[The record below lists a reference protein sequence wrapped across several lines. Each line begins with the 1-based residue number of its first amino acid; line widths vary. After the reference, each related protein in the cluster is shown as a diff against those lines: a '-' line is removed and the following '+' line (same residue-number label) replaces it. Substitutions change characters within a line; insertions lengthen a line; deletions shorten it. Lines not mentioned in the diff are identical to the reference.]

1 MRDESYVVVLDAVS
15 GGSGLASACRT
26 SGGPYEETSVA
37 APTPIGFG
45 VRPGGDYPRRVLK
58 LVLPK
63 GSLERSTMELFEAAD
78 LPVRRDS
85 SVAYNATIDDP
96 RIESVRILR
105 PQEIPTYV
113 ADGLFDLGITGR
125 DWVEE
130 TGSKVNSLG
139 ELKYS
144 KATTNPITVVVA
156 VPGDSEWQS
165 VTDLPAGV
173 RVSTEYPEL
182 TKRFFADKGVDADIR
197 LSYGATEAKVPDI
210 VDVVVDITETGS
222 ALRAAGL
229 RIIDVILVSYTEL
242 VANPAAFAD
251 PEKRH
256 AMDQVLTLLRGVLE
270 ARGKVLLKLNVAAE
284 SLDAVIGVLPAM
296 KTPTVNELYG
306 SAGYAVETV
315 VPKNEINILIP
326 ALKDAGAT
334 DLIELPLSKIVH

>member
-1 MRDESYVVVLDAVS
+1 MD
-15 GGSGLASACRT
+15 
-26 SGGPYEETSVA
+26 
-37 APTPIGFG
+37 
-45 VRPGGDYPRRVLK
+45 
-58 LVLPK
+58 
-63 GSLERSTMELFEAAD
+63 LFEAAD

-85 SVAYNATIDDP
+85 SVSYKATIDDP

-130 TGSKVNSLG
+130 TGSQVTSLG
-139 ELKYS
+139 ELRYS

-156 VPGDSEWQS
+156 VPGDSEYRS
-165 VTDLPAGV
+165 VSDLPSGV

-182 TKRFFADKGVDADIR
+182 TRRFFADKGVDADIR

-210 VDVVVDITETGS
+210 VDCVVDITETGS

-229 RIIDVILVSYTEL
+229 RVIDVILVSYTEL

-251 PEKRH
+251 PDKRH
-256 AMDQVLTLLRGVLE
+256 AMEQVLTLLSGVLE
-270 ARGKVLLKLNVAAE
+270 ARGKVLVKLNVATDA
-284 SLDAVIGVLPAM
+284 LDAVIEVLPAM

-334 DLIELPLSKIVH
+334 DIIELPLSKIVH